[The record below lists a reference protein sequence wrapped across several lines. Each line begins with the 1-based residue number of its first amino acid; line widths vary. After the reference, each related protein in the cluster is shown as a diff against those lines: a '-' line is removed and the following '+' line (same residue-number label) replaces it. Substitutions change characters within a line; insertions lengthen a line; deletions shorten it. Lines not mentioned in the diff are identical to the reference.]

1 MEISLA
7 EISNR
12 ANAKTA
18 EAKAK
23 RDEYD
28 QEKAQLED
36 AAKAAVKASATLKD
50 TAQARSSL
58 LKEKEDTHDRVE
70 KTETRL
76 VQASRLRLHSMRM
89 RSCSAQS

>member
-1 MEISLA
+1 MLCA
-7 EISNR
+7 ETSKR

-36 AAKAAVKASATLKD
+36 AAKAAVEASATLKD
-50 TAQARSSL
+50 TAKTKSSL
-58 LKEKEDTHDRVE
+58 LKEKEETHGRVE

-76 VQASRLRLHSMRM
+76 VQASNVTQCLQCLKPIN
-89 RSCSAQS
+89 